1 MTEDSSLA
9 HLIVHREG
17 SILSLRLNQPDS
29 FNALTEPM
37 LVSLVEQL
45 RLASTSSDV
54 RVVLIT
60 GEGLAFSAGADL
72 SGDNPQD
79 KYDAKSVDAAN
90 SAADAISSGTI
101 GPNACSLMS
110 SPAR

>member
-45 RLASTSSDV
+45 RLADCFGILWV
-54 RVVLIT
+54 NLNGVGKV
-60 GEGLAFSAGADL
+60 
-72 SGDNPQD
+72 
-79 KYDAKSVDAAN
+79 
-90 SAADAISSGTI
+90 
-101 GPNACSLMS
+101 
-110 SPAR
+110 